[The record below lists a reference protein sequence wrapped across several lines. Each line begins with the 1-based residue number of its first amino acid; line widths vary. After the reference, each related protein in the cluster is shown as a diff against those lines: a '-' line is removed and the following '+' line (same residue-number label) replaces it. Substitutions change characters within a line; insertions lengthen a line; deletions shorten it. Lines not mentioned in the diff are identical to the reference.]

1 MKRSVTMG
9 KDGSKGKLFIFFF
22 FKFSS
27 KQTLTKETKD
37 CILYGNYYSAVDL
50 LFSHYVHL
58 SFSVYHQ
65 LPVAVWLGLINK
77 ISWVGL
83 GKDGLGCSRSCHNVN
98 NKLQIMTSPMCVF
111 FWSVSPSPQA
121 LS

>member
-1 MKRSVTMG
+1 MAQKVNYLFFSFLNSV
-9 KDGSKGKLFIFFF
+9 
-22 FKFSS
+22 KFSS

-37 CILYGNYYSAVDL
+37 CILFGNYYSAVDL
-50 LFSHYVHL
+50 L
-58 SFSVYHQ
+58 FSVYHQ

-77 ISWVGL
+77 ISWLGL